1 MSFVVLVESSR
12 LKECVA
18 YLFSFHISK
27 NKKNTLFKGAK
38 VPSPLNGLCFKD
50 FIGSSERRLREWF
63 MEDILDVKSCL
74 DL

>member
-27 NKKNTLFKGAK
+27 NQKKTLFKGAK
-38 VPSPLNGLCFKD
+38 VPSPLKDDGNDFLSGLSRNEVWLGHYG
-50 FIGSSERRLREWF
+50 GSFS
-63 MEDILDVKSCL
+63 
-74 DL
+74 

>member
-27 NKKNTLFKGAK
+27 NQKNTLFKGAK
-38 VPSPLNGLCFKD
+38 VPSPRKNNL
-50 FIGSSERRLREWF
+50 FIKAGRIFLEKLVHWNSMMAAKSE
-63 MEDILDVKSCL
+63 
-74 DL
+74 

>member
-1 MSFVVLVESSR
+1 MSFVVLVESYR

-38 VPSPLNGLCFKD
+38 VPSPLKEQAVAGCWFKWTPAA
-50 FIGSSERRLREWF
+50 LRIF
-63 MEDILDVKSCL
+63 A
-74 DL
+74 

>member
-27 NKKNTLFKGAK
+27 NQKNTLFKGAK
-38 VPSPLNGLCFKD
+38 VPSPLNMIIYLSYGDENHCKLVKCTCA
-50 FIGSSERRLREWF
+50 SSEIMSF
-63 MEDILDVKSCL
+63 Q
-74 DL
+74 